1 MRRPIHSVWGGS
13 PGVVAAAGQSD
24 RAASVYMCVCMCA
37 CVVKAL
43 AVSSCWMMQQIRCPV
58 TLRRHQ
64 YALAVTL
71 CRHQHAPLHTLI
83 KKGWVS
89 NVTSAIKLDLK
100 PGTTAPGNV
109 SLWQY
114 HKAAWQHRRAA
125 GHRPLTSPKLTACC
139 HAHSANH

>member
-1 MRRPIHSVWGGS
+1 MPCDFAQTSIC
-13 PGVVAAAGQSD
+13 AGCDFVQ
-24 RAASVYMCVCMCA
+24 ASACA
-37 CVVKAL
+37 WLIMA
-43 AVSSCWMMQQIRCPV
+43 
-58 TLRRHQ
+58 
-64 YALAVTL
+64 
-71 CRHQHAPLHTLI
+71 LHTLI